1 MANYNEI
8 NYQENMIKKSFFVHV
23 EPDKLTAYMYLI
35 SSLSDVYCLMIQL
48 PFLP

>member
-8 NYQENMIKKSFFVHV
+8 NYQENMIKKSFFVYV